1 MAVLVEDDVSD
12 SVELV
17 LDSPVPLDPGG
28 DLLGLGIGHGQ
39 GAGPGTTSTDLL
51 LALWFLVVRVR
62 RTWTT

>member
-1 MAVLVEDDVSD
+1 VAVLVEDDVSD

-39 GAGPGTTSTDLL
+39 GADPGTTSTDLL